1 MLPNWNTACA
11 TSKTNIHLTYFAGK
25 IALAMAT
32 GKNGATANVSA
43 MHTAWKTRSSGYW
56 PLVATTNQSMA
67 AMQNNASKTQ
77 MNTRRDLRLTVRL
90 FSTTDTLATRNT
102 SVRTVS
108 PESPFIALPSSTM
121 SLCPFR

>member
-1 MLPNWNTACA
+1 
-11 TSKTNIHLTYFAGK
+11 
-25 IALAMAT
+25 
-32 GKNGATANVSA
+32 
-43 MHTAWKTRSSGYW
+43 
-56 PLVATTNQSMA
+56 MA

-108 PESPFIALPSSTM
+108 PEKPFTALPSSTM
-121 SLCPFR
+121 FLRPFR